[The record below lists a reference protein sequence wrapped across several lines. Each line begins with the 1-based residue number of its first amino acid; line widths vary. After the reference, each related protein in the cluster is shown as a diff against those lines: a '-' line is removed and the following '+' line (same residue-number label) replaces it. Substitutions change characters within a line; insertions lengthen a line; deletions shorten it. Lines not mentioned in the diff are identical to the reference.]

1 MKRYGLFI
9 FGLVLV
15 TFAFNIFLLPN
26 NFAAIGTSGLSI
38 IFNKIYGFDT
48 SLFVLIANTIL
59 LLVSLLF
66 LGKQETVRSILG
78 SILFPVFMSL
88 TGMMTK
94 YIDTSDMEII
104 VSAVAGGFLSGVGY
118 GLIFKA
124 GFTTGGTDI
133 LDQIVTKYYQVP
145 IGTSIILVDGL
156 IVLAGGF
163 VFGIESLIYSIIIL
177 LLISIFSTR
186 KSLGLNEDKVFYIIT
201 SKVNVVKKYLL
212 EHYNYGVT
220 IFDTKGGFSKKDK
233 KVIMCSIKT
242 EYYYELKNAVKTI
255 DPHAFVVITDSYD
268 TVYINKEKRR
278 KNKRLHSS

>member
-9 FGLVLV
+9 FGLILV
-15 TFAFNIFLLPN
+15 TLAFNIFLLPN

-59 LLVSLLF
+59 LFVSLLF
-66 LGKQETVRSILG
+66 LGKHETVRSILG
-78 SILFPVFMSL
+78 SILFPIFMSL
-88 TGMMTK
+88 TAMITK

-145 IGTSIILVDGL
+145 IGTSIVLVDGL

-201 SKVNVVKKYLL
+201 NKVNTVKKYLL
-212 EHYNYGVT
+212 DHYNYGVT

-242 EYYYELKNAVKTI
+242 EYYYDLKNVVKTI

>member
-15 TFAFNIFLLPN
+15 TLAFNIFLLPN

-78 SILFPVFMSL
+78 SILFPIFMSL
-88 TGMMTK
+88 TAMITK

-145 IGTSIILVDGL
+145 IGTSIVLVDGL

-201 SKVNVVKKYLL
+201 NKVNVVKKYLL
-212 EHYNYGVT
+212 DHYNYGVT

-242 EYYYELKNAVKTI
+242 EYYYELKNVVKAI
-255 DPHAFVVITDSYD
+255 DPNAFVVITDSYD

-278 KNKRLHSS
+278 KNKRLHS

>member
-9 FGLVLV
+9 FGLILV
-15 TFAFNIFLLPN
+15 TMAFNIFLLPN

-38 IFNKIYGFDT
+38 IFNKIYGMDT
-48 SLFVLIANTIL
+48 SLFVLIANSIL

-66 LGKQETVRSILG
+66 LGKYETIRSILG
-78 SILFPVFMSL
+78 SILFPIFMSL
-88 TGMMTK
+88 TGMITR

-177 LLISIFSTR
+177 FLISIFSTR

-201 SKVNVVKKYLL
+201 NKVNVVKKYLL
-212 EHYNYGVT
+212 DNYNYGVT

-242 EYYYELKNAVKTI
+242 EYYYALKNAVKDI

-278 KNKRLHSS
+278 KNKRLHS

>member
-278 KNKRLHSS
+278 KNKRLHS

>member
-9 FGLVLV
+9 FGLILV
-15 TFAFNIFLLPN
+15 TLAFNIFLLPN

-59 LLVSLLF
+59 LFVSLLF
-66 LGKQETVRSILG
+66 LGKHETIRSILG
-78 SILFPVFMSL
+78 SILFPIFMSL
-88 TGMMTK
+88 TAMITK

-124 GFTTGGTDI
+124 GFTSGGTDI
-133 LDQIVTKYYQVP
+133 LDQIVTKYYQAP
-145 IGTSIILVDGL
+145 IGTSIVLVDGL

-201 SKVNVVKKYLL
+201 NKVNVVKKYLL
-212 EHYNYGVT
+212 DHYNYGVT
-220 IFDTKGGFSKKDK
+220 IFDSKGGFSKKDK

-242 EYYYELKNAVKTI
+242 EYYYELKNVVKTI
-255 DPHAFVVITDSYD
+255 DPNAFVVITDSYD

-278 KNKRLHSS
+278 KNKRLHS